1 MASTISAATLTVTTT
16 ESIILNGSN
25 MGATN
30 TLSIASINEVNQ
42 RIVSVANG
50 AVRTLFEFGATIGA
64 GTFISADVKYIRLT
78 NKDDSSQIDINLE
91 TASSNC
97 WVALTAG
104 QSLILSTVNTLLEAD
119 DDTTIAAPTLQNLT
133 KISANVGAV
142 GAVVDLDCY
151 IALT

>member
-1 MASTISAATLTVTTT
+1 MATTISAATLTVTTT
-16 ESIILNGSN
+16 ESITLNGSN

-30 TLSIASINEVNQ
+30 VLSVASVNEINQ
-42 RIVSVANG
+42 RIVSVAHG
-50 AVRTLFEFGATIGA
+50 AVRALFEFGAAIGS
-64 GTFISADVKYIRLT
+64 GTFVSANVKYVRLT
-78 NKDDSSQIDINLE
+78 NKDDGTQIDINLE

-97 WVALTAG
+97 WIGLTAG
-104 QSLILSTVNTLLEAD
+104 QSLILSTTAAGLEAD
-119 DDTTIAAPTLQNLT
+119 DDTTIAAPTLQDIT